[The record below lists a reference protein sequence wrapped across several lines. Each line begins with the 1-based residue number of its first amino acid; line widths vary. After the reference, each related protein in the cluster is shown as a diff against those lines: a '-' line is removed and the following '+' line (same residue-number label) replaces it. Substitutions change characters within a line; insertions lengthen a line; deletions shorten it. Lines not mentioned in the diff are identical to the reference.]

1 MLFRD
6 HAADAADN
14 LGARDL
20 EGAITSL
27 RAAAE
32 QAKHIPSRDTRR
44 RASRL
49 VERAIVYARAATL
62 IKQEG

>member
-6 HAADAADN
+6 HAADAADK
-14 LGARDL
+14 LVARDI
-20 EGAITSL
+20 EGAISSL
-27 RAAAE
+27 RAASE

-44 RASRL
+44 RALRL

-62 IKQEG
+62 IK